1 MARTPSTSDLC
12 NAEANKAYDVLAV
25 ISANME
31 KINNLSNFIF
41 DLKDWLK
48 FNIGIYLNDYIIELE
63 TRCGELKEELERI
76 PSIIESTKEDIYQ
89 VTDAIT
95 DEVTALENQVNNLLL
110 HIFDKNDDTH
120 GATCKAIDNYINSDI
135 LPPINSAMTNFQNY
149 IKSYIDSKFSEIMA
163 SVNAGLAKIEA
174 FRVIG
179 TPVKVALS
187 NISVMSNYF
196 NDLVVA
202 SIIEFTGTAK
212 QDMIITCINN
222 HNQDGI
228 EITYESPSNIAGEC
242 WWHSSTGTYNR
253 SWKGGIVILKAGWR
267 VHMKYINAENMWIFP
282 LVNG

>member
-63 TRCGELKEELERI
+63 TKCGELKEELDKL
-76 PSIIESTKEDIYQ
+76 PGLIESTKEDIYQ

-120 GATCKAIDNYINSDI
+120 GATCKAIDNYLSSDI

-149 IKSYIDSKFSEIMA
+149 IKSYMDSKFAEIMA
-163 SVNAGLAKIEA
+163 AVNAGLAKIEA

-179 TPVKVALS
+179 TPTKVSLS
-187 NISVMSNYF
+187 NTSAMSNYF
-196 NDLVVA
+196 NDLVVT
-202 SIIEFTGTAK
+202 SSTEFTGTAK
-212 QDMIITCINN
+212 QDMIITCINKDD
-222 HNQDGI
+222 QAGI
-228 EITYESPSNIAGEC
+228 DIEYVSPSNIAGKC
-242 WWHSSTGTYNR
+242 WCHSNTSDKNR
-253 SWKGGIVILKAGWR
+253 DNKGGIVILKEGWR
-267 VHMKYINAENMWIFP
+267 VHMNKIHPNNMWIFP
-282 LVNG
+282 MVN